1 MIARVFPRRTAMT
14 PRDGLAF
21 FKEPTIENIA
31 DCIKENVTEVH
42 ISVTFTWDI
51 LRAEDLYYAWQ
62 ILGVPV
68 EVGGPAFDDRMG
80 DFTPGLYLRDGLV
93 FTSRGCTKD
102 CWFCS
107 VPRCARGTV
116 RELPITDGW
125 NILDD
130 NILGTSEQHFRD
142 VCTMLKRQNHPAV
155 FSGGLE
161 PALLQQWQAELLYD
175 VRPDRLYTAYDTKDD
190 LEPLIEM
197 GRKLRAAGFRPA
209 RHNMRYYVLV
219 GYEGDS
225 FENAE
230 RSQRRTCRGKRTRK
244 RLASKERRRM
254 CIHPAVCICAAKY
267 YCSSPH
273 IPQDRTAH
281 RALRRN
287 KGMTLRWHTARPAQ
301 QEYDLGRTVGHRHG
315 ADTADHRPRESGALL
330 RAA

>member
-1 MIARVFPRRTAMT
+1 MS

-31 DCIKENVTEVH
+31 DCIKAGVTEVH

-51 LRAEDLYYAWQ
+51 QRAEDLYYAWQ

-80 DFTPGLYLRDGLV
+80 DFTPGLYLREGLV

-116 RELPITDGW
+116 RELPIKDGW

-142 VCTMLKRQNHPAV
+142 VCAMLKRQKHPAV

-161 PALLQQWQAELLYD
+161 PALLQQWQADLLYD

-197 GRKLRAAGFRPA
+197 GRKLRASGFRPA
-209 RHNMRYYVLV
+209 RHNMRCYVLV

-225 FENAE
+225 FEDAE
-230 RSQRRTCRGKRTRK
+230 R
-244 RLASKERRRM
+244 RLRETMRAGFVPFAMLYRDESGER
-254 CIHPAVCICAAKY
+254 
-267 YCSSPH
+267 
-273 IPQDRTAH
+273 
-281 RALRRN
+281 
-287 KGMTLRWHTARPAQ
+287 
-301 QEYDLGRTVGHRHG
+301 
-315 ADTADHRPRESGALL
+315 DTAWRRFQCEWCRPIIVGKKFNEYWEEHYDG
-330 RAA
+330 

>member
-1 MIARVFPRRTAMT
+1 MIARVFPRRTAMS
-14 PRDGLAF
+14 PRDSLAF

-31 DCIKENVTEVH
+31 DCIKASVTEVH

-51 LRAEDLYYAWQ
+51 PRAEDLYYAWQ

-80 DFTPGLYLRDGLV
+80 DFVPGLYLRDGLV

-142 VCTMLKRQNHPAV
+142 VCAMLKRQRHPAV

-161 PALLQQWQAELLYD
+161 PAD
-175 VRPDRLYTAYDTKDD
+175 
-190 LEPLIEM
+190 
-197 GRKLRAAGFRPA
+197 
-209 RHNMRYYVLV
+209 
-219 GYEGDS
+219 
-225 FENAE
+225 
-230 RSQRRTCRGKRTRK
+230 RK
-244 RLASKERRRM
+244 R
-254 CIHPAVCICAAKY
+254 V
-267 YCSSPH
+267 
-273 IPQDRTAH
+273 
-281 RALRRN
+281 
-287 KGMTLRWHTARPAQ
+287 
-301 QEYDLGRTVGHRHG
+301 V
-315 ADTADHRPRESGALL
+315 
-330 RAA
+330 

>member
-1 MIARVFPRRTAMT
+1 MIARVFPRRTAMS

-31 DCIKENVTEVH
+31 DCIKAGVTEVH

-51 LRAEDLYYAWQ
+51 PRAEDLYYAWQ

-80 DFTPGLYLRDGLV
+80 DFAPGLYLRDGLV

-107 VPRCARGTV
+107 VPRCARGTI

-142 VCTMLKRQNHPAV
+142 VCAMLKRQKHPAV

-161 PALLQQWQAELLYD
+161 PALLQQWQADLLYD

-197 GRKLRAAGFRPA
+197 GRKLWAAGFRPA
-209 RHNMRYYVLV
+209 RHNMRCYVLV

-225 FENAE
+225 FEDAE
-230 RSQRRTCRGKRTRK
+230 RRLHETMQAGFVPFAMLYRDESGERDTAWRRFQCEWCRPIIVGKK
-244 RLASKERRRM
+244 FNEYWKER
-254 CIHPAVCICAAKY
+254 
-267 YCSSPH
+267 
-273 IPQDRTAH
+273 
-281 RALRRN
+281 
-287 KGMTLRWHTARPAQ
+287 
-301 QEYDLGRTVGHRHG
+301 YDG
-315 ADTADHRPRESGALL
+315 
-330 RAA
+330 